1 MPAAA
6 PSVRCGQARQ
16 QRNEFSLSRNP
27 FRLLY
32 EKISRETRRVRVS
45 RCHRKKATDLGSGCE
60 VSITMTNLQFK
71 GGWNQVKG
79 KLKQKYGQLTDDD
92 LAFAEGK
99 EDELLG
105 RLQQKLGK
113 SKEDLRRE
121 LESL

>member
-1 MPAAA
+1 MESLCALRKDFARNTSRA
-6 PSVRCGQARQ
+6 RIALPS
-16 QRNEFSLSRNP
+16 E
-27 FRLLY
+27 
-32 EKISRETRRVRVS
+32 
-45 RCHRKKATDLGSGCE
+45 KATDFGSGCE
-60 VSITMTNLQFK
+60 LFITMTNLQFK

>member
-1 MPAAA
+1 MD
-6 PSVRCGQARQ
+6 
-16 QRNEFSLSRNP
+16 P

-32 EKISRETRRVRVS
+32 EKISRGTRRVRVS
-45 RCHRKKATDLGSGCE
+45 RCHRKKATDLGSRCE
-60 VSITMTNLQFK
+60 LFITMTNLQFQ

-105 RLQQKLGK
+105 RLQQRLGK

>member
-1 MPAAA
+1 MD
-6 PSVRCGQARQ
+6 
-16 QRNEFSLSRNP
+16 P

-32 EKISRETRRVRVS
+32 EKISRGTRRVRVS

-60 VSITMTNLQFK
+60 LFITMTNLQFK

>member
-6 PSVRCGQARQ
+6 PFARYGQARQ
-16 QRNEFSLSRNP
+16 RHNEFSLSRNP

-32 EKISRETRRVRVS
+32 EKISRGTRRVRVS

-60 VSITMTNLQFK
+60 LFFTMTNLQFK

-92 LAFAEGK
+92 L
-99 EDELLG
+99 LG

>member
-1 MPAAA
+1 M
-6 PSVRCGQARQ
+6 
-16 QRNEFSLSRNP
+16 
-27 FRLLY
+27 LY
-32 EKISRETRRVRVS
+32 EKISRGTRRVLVS
-45 RCHRKKATDLGSGCE
+45 RCHLKKATDFGSGCE
-60 VSITMTNLQFK
+60 LFITMTNLQFK

>member
-1 MPAAA
+1 MESFSSALREDFARNA
-6 PSVRCGQARQ
+6 SRARIALPS
-16 QRNEFSLSRNP
+16 E
-27 FRLLY
+27 
-32 EKISRETRRVRVS
+32 
-45 RCHRKKATDLGSGCE
+45 KATDLGSGRELC
-60 VSITMTNLQFK
+60 ITMTNLQFK

-92 LAFAEGK
+92 LTFAEGK